1 MGEIEEKVFDI
12 IPLEIVHD
20 CADLYN
26 NRNKIILENVKVLK
40 IFKRKHKY
48 LKDFD
53 LAEIFYEEEYD
64 YEDYYNGLAEE
75 LKSEYDFSKLT
86 GIRGRI
92 RYVYLERLKF
102 HEYSSPITKTKQE
115 LIDEYS
121 ARKEF
126 YYEYNGLFGYAR
138 FDTPY
143 QYVGFWDPSTQLNNL
158 DEIYNEI

>member
-1 MGEIEEKVFDI
+1 MGEIEEKIFDI

-26 NRNKIILENVKVLK
+26 NKNEIIKEDVKVLK

-53 LAEIFYEEEYD
+53 LAEIFYEEWYD
-64 YEDYYNGLAEE
+64 HEDFYNGLPEE
-75 LKSEYDFSKLT
+75 DKARYDFSKLT
-86 GIRGRI
+86 GFRGRI

-102 HEYSSPITKTKQE
+102 HEYSSKINKTKQE

-121 ARKEF
+121 ERGEF
-126 YYEYNGLFGYAR
+126 RYEFNGLFSYAR